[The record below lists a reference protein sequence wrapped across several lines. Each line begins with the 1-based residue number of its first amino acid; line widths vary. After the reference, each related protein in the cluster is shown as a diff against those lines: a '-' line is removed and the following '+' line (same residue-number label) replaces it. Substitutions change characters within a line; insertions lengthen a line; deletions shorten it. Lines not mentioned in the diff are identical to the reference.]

1 MQKGLKHNLINIKG
15 EVKMHGGNYFNE
27 NKKSI
32 IRSNIEKYAWAKE
45 LAAQTTE
52 KADRMLKFGERFW
65 WTLPTPQE
73 LPRSSNP
80 CQTNYGCPVCG
91 EEILLKYGAT
101 GWIHLIED
109 NPWKTQCPNC
119 KSIFPA
125 NDFKSYYESGLDE
138 RGIFRKELA
147 DKSFLVNTLYPDKGE
162 DYFVDDG
169 TGYTDANGIF
179 WSFIPQYIHY
189 AIWLDVHNIGGTDN
203 GFITNGLKHLSEAW
217 IYTGDLKY
225 ALYVLMILYKV
236 SMVYPDMDLNLY
248 MRLPGRPY
256 RNSDGFSL
264 QGKVVGSIWETF
276 SARIFCYAADA
287 VLPVLREYPQEV
299 TSFFKDV
306 YPTDPETI
314 EKSIL
319 DGIVRQVYKEIKNAR
334 IAGNEGMHQ
343 SALAMAAVCMGL
355 CDESREWLDFLF
367 KPGKRILEQDPIMG
381 LKGYFTGCNVFG
393 VLENKVNGDGLGDEC
408 SLMYNRL
415 WMVEFARLADI
426 LSAYPGIAGSKYD
439 LKTHPVM
446 KKMYKSYVPFVI
458 DNDYIPKTGDT
469 GKTGNPMKVFD
480 GDNLQKFLW
489 DGYRVTKD
497 KGILD
502 LFNISYPMA
511 KEGTFGFID
520 IENPEE
526 AARILQEA
534 KDPKSPMH
542 ERSHNMTDYGNALL
556 RQRVRHGCN
565 VHMYYG
571 RTMGHGHLDKMNFEI
586 IAYGMNFSPDH
597 GYPEY
602 AENIP
607 SRYEWTSNTVSH
619 NTVMVDRAGQL
630 NTKYAGIPLGY
641 EDGKN
646 IKFIDAEDVKAYEQ
660 VSMYRRT
667 LCLVD
672 ITPDKAYI
680 VDFFRV
686 AGGSRHEISFHGGEG
701 EVKIKGVSLIDQP
714 SGTLKG
720 EDVPYGEVKGFQKG
734 GGRKRGDGYS
744 FLYDVRKSEVPTD
757 YVELTY
763 ELKDTWGMLTD
774 KNAKPYL
781 KVYMPGRKHRTVI
794 AKGKPPTNKIG
805 NPKFL
810 YYYLGERKGN
820 DLKSRF
826 VSVYEPFL
834 NEGFIR
840 SAELSPVN
848 NEKESF
854 ERGCVKITL
863 LDGSVDY
870 VIHSVDDVEMNINN
884 IVTFQGRFG
893 FLRVKDGKV
902 KKAFMW
908 RGSRLAYNGN
918 TLLEMNK
925 PFITGT
931 VKDFQKEIS
940 DEHWVDLVLEKPIDS
955 LEDVIGRYVY
965 IDGNDVG
972 NAVYEILGVEKTREP
987 NTYRF
992 NTAASPVRG
1001 YVDDC
1006 DPSKGYI
1013 YRFGEGAKAEIP
1025 LYCERDFEE

>member
-52 KADRMLKFGERFW
+52 KADRMLKFGKRFW

-426 LSAYPGIAGSKYD
+426 LSAYLGIAGSKYD

-686 AGGSRHEISFHGGEG
+686 AGGS
-701 EVKIKGVSLIDQP
+701 
-714 SGTLKG
+714 
-720 EDVPYGEVKGFQKG
+720 
-734 GGRKRGDGYS
+734 
-744 FLYDVRKSEVPTD
+744 
-757 YVELTY
+757 
-763 ELKDTWGMLTD
+763 
-774 KNAKPYL
+774 
-781 KVYMPGRKHRTVI
+781 
-794 AKGKPPTNKIG
+794 
-805 NPKFL
+805 
-810 YYYLGERKGN
+810 
-820 DLKSRF
+820 
-826 VSVYEPFL
+826 
-834 NEGFIR
+834 
-840 SAELSPVN
+840 
-848 NEKESF
+848 
-854 ERGCVKITL
+854 
-863 LDGSVDY
+863 
-870 VIHSVDDVEMNINN
+870 
-884 IVTFQGRFG
+884 
-893 FLRVKDGKV
+893 
-902 KKAFMW
+902 
-908 RGSRLAYNGN
+908 
-918 TLLEMNK
+918 
-925 PFITGT
+925 
-931 VKDFQKEIS
+931 
-940 DEHWVDLVLEKPIDS
+940 
-955 LEDVIGRYVY
+955 
-965 IDGNDVG
+965 
-972 NAVYEILGVEKTREP
+972 
-987 NTYRF
+987 
-992 NTAASPVRG
+992 
-1001 YVDDC
+1001 
-1006 DPSKGYI
+1006 
-1013 YRFGEGAKAEIP
+1013 
-1025 LYCERDFEE
+1025 